1 MGNRLDRDQV
11 VRTALLVLNE
21 EGLEGLTLRRIAKD
35 LNVQAP
41 ALYWHFKHK
50 RDLLDAMATEMMRRM
65 SEGFVNEPADWREV
79 LTETQRAFRGA
90 LLRYRDGGKVFSG
103 TRFTDTSYAPP
114 MEAHL
119 RRLVGLGLTPR
130 AATRATFTANC
141 YTVGYVIEEQAMGP
155 DPGRGESDGHG
166 YDLEARARRLAD
178 YPLTAEAGFE
188 LFGDPDAGYEAGL
201 RAIVAGIEA
210 TLTTVG

>member
-1 MGNRLDRDQV
+1 M
-11 VRTALLVLNE
+11 VRTALGVLNE
-21 EGLEGLTLRRIAKD
+21 EGLEGLTLRRIAKE

-50 RDLLDAMATEMMRRM
+50 RDLLDAMATEMMRGM
-65 SEGFVNEPADWREV
+65 FEGVAAAEAADWREALV
-79 LTETQRAFRGA
+79 ETQRAFRRS
-90 LLRYRDGGKVFSG
+90 LLSYRDGGKVFSG

-119 RRLVGLGLTPR
+119 RRLVDGGLRPR
-130 AATRATFTANC
+130 AAFRAAFTANC

-155 DPGRGESDGHG
+155 DPGRGESGGQG

-188 LFGDPDAGYEAGL
+188 LFGDPEAGFEAGL
-201 RAIVAGIEA
+201 RAVVAGIEV
-210 TLTTVG
+210 TLAAPLTGRP